1 MARVVKS
8 REAATDLIKL
18 FVFFGKHSISLAD
31 RFLEAAEDACLRL
44 AEMPEIGN
52 LCESN
57 HPALRGLRLWPIK
70 RFRKYLILYR
80 PLTDGIEVLR
90 VLHGARDIE
99 SLFER

>member
-8 REAATDLIKL
+8 REAATDLMKL

-57 HPALRGLRLWPIK
+57 HPALRGLRLWPINASANTSSFIAHSPTASK
-70 RFRKYLILYR
+70 SCACFTVPGTLSRF
-80 PLTDGIEVLR
+80 
-90 VLHGARDIE
+90 
-99 SLFER
+99 S